1 MEKYN
6 NEHFLPGM
14 GYESRWKEDGC
25 DAVLSFPE
33 LLERISD
40 SENSGQVILME
51 GPTGCGKSLMI
62 RRLREQMPD
71 QVVVFSAESIV
82 DYCDWKYI
90 PWKPGHYAGEIP
102 EGYDIVCIEDVDFL
116 RSTNQQTLVSV
127 LIRELISADKTVVLN
142 GIDCTERSPELFQNL
157 HHLLQVFRFAEEHN
171 SD

>member
-1 MEKYN
+1 MEKHN

-14 GYESRWKEDGC
+14 GYESRWKEQGC

-40 SENSGQVILME
+40 SGGYGQVFLME
-51 GPTGCGKSLMI
+51 GPTCCGKTLMI

-71 QVVVFSAESIV
+71 QVVVFSSESIA

-90 PWKPGHYAGEIP
+90 PWKPGHYASDVP
-102 EGYDIVCIEDVDFL
+102 EDYDIVCIEDVDLL

-127 LIRELISADKTVVLN
+127 LIRELISASKTVILN
-142 GIDCTERSPELFQNL
+142 GIDCCKRVPELLHNL
-157 HHLLQVFRFAEEHN
+157 QHCLHVFRFVEK
-171 SD
+171 

>member
-1 MEKYN
+1 MEKHN

-14 GYESRWKEDGC
+14 GYESRWKEQGC
-25 DAVLSFPE
+25 DAVLCFPE

-40 SENSGQVILME
+40 SGSSGQVFLME

-71 QVVVFSAESIV
+71 QVVVFSSESIV

-90 PWKPGHYAGEIP
+90 PWKPCHYAGNTP
-102 EGYDIVCIEDVDFL
+102 EDFDIVCIEDVDLL

-127 LIRELISADKTVVLN
+127 LIRELISASKTVILN
-142 GIDCTERSPELFQNL
+142 GIDCCKRVPELLHNL
-157 HHLLQVFRFAEEHN
+157 QHCLHVFRFVEK
-171 SD
+171 